1 LLSCKREEGVFLMTK
16 SEIAN
21 LCTPVGIVFLIAG
34 LVILVLAFLNY
45 RQDGRVSS
53 SFVMGLFIIFF
64 GVFWYLYGKK
74 LKAQDK

>member
-1 LLSCKREEGVFLMTK
+1 MTK
-16 SEIAN
+16 SELAK
-21 LCTPVGIVFLIAG
+21 LCTPVGIIFLIAG

-53 SFVMGLFIIFF
+53 SFFMGFFIILL
-64 GVFWYLYGKK
+64 GVFFNTYGKK